1 MGTNQPLG
9 ASLTAGARRRLA
21 HDQTKGRTMT
31 DQNKQAEAHLE
42 HGMKVRQVTNI
53 QASWTE
59 VERGEEGMFTVQLIP
74 RQRKRPNTSSR
85 STPTTWSRCLT
96 LFKLSDYATFD
107 MDRKVLMFGTL
118 KVK

>member
-1 MGTNQPLG
+1 
-9 ASLTAGARRRLA
+9 
-21 HDQTKGRTMT
+21 MT
-31 DQNKQAEAHLE
+31 DQNNQAEARLE
-42 HGMKVRQVTNI
+42 QGIKVRQVTNI

-59 VERGEEGMFTVQLIP
+59 VERGEEGMFTVQLILDNGAAEYILNVDSDDLEP
-74 RQRKRPNTSSR
+74 M
-85 STPTTWSRCLT
+85 LT

>member
-1 MGTNQPLG
+1 
-9 ASLTAGARRRLA
+9 
-21 HDQTKGRTMT
+21 MT
-31 DQNKQAEAHLE
+31 DQNNQAEAHLE

-59 VERGEEGMFTVQLIP
+59 VERGEEGMFTVQLILDNGAAEYILKVDADDMEP
-74 RQRKRPNTSSR
+74 M
-85 STPTTWSRCLT
+85 LT